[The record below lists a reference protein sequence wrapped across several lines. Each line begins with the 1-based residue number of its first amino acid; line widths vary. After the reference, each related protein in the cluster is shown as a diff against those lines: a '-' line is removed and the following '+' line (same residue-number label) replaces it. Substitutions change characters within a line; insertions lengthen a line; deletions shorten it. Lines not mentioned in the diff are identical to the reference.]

1 MDPSRATLQ
10 GDEVRACWQS
20 PVRDEA
26 FEGLFREL
34 TVIPDRALVEAS
46 ATATLARDGTGGT
59 RTWAMPVYGS
69 TATPSSAGSQTGQ
82 VKPADPRAGSS
93 GQGLV
98 DAPHVPARGIRSMAE
113 HLGADER

>member
-26 FEGLFREL
+26 FEGLFRTL
-34 TVIPDRALVEAS
+34 TVLPDRASVES
-46 ATATLARDGTGGT
+46 STTTPPARDGTGGT

-69 TATPSSAGSQTGQ
+69 TATPTSATRSTGQ
-82 VKPADPRAGSS
+82 TEPAGPNAGSS

-113 HLGADER
+113 RLGADDR